1 MESATWRHQHPARP
15 GETRWPAVVV
25 GAGPAGLAVAA
36 TLARGSVDVLVL
48 SRHSGVSPQPRATVL
63 SLRTMEFLRS
73 WGLEDQ
79 IWAGGDDVEWQM
91 LVARTLAEAGRG
103 HRVDVGYPTVAV
115 SARLSPTRPAAV
127 PQDHLESVLLRH
139 LCTQP
144 TVQVRRS
151 VVVEQVSPDGSGWK
165 IDARD
170 LTTGESWTVWSD
182 YLVGA
187 DGPRSR
193 VRDRLGIGLDA
204 TDDLMHAVSVV
215 FHGPLWEVVGS
226 SRFGIYN
233 VEVPAGGSFL
243 PVGHGD
249 RWVYSFGTDAEAARS
264 GPPSSAELLAR
275 IRVAAGVPD
284 LPVRV
289 VAVNQFTFA
298 AAIADHFRSGT
309 AFLVGDAA
317 HRVTPRG
324 GTGLNTAIG
333 DGVNLGWKLAWVLNG
348 WSPTRLLDSYETER
362 RPIAEHNIAR
372 SLDPGG
378 SRRTAEQELRIDL
391 GGRLPHHWLTR
402 TDGHLVS
409 TLDLLTTGLTR
420 LRDGTHPLTD
430 DMAFTGVTAPVTDRP
445 IDHHTAVALG
455 ISAGGN
461 RLVRP
466 DGVEWNAA
474 LAAPQGHHQPGT
486 SSTANRPA
494 A

>member
-1 MESATWRHQHPARP
+1 
-15 GETRWPAVVV
+15 VVV

-36 TLARGSVDVLVL
+36 TLARGSVNVLVL

-170 LTTGESWTVWSD
+170 LTTGESLTVWSD

-204 TDDLMHAVSVV
+204 TVDLMHAVSVV

-233 VEVPAGGSFL
+233 VIGGAAWVTSMMLIGYFL
-243 PVGHGD
+243 G
-249 RWVYSFGTDAEAARS
+249 A
-264 GPPSSAELLAR
+264 
-275 IRVAAGVPD
+275 
-284 LPVRV
+284 
-289 VAVNQFTFA
+289 FA
-298 AAIADHFRSGT
+298 AAHGFALDKHIEKVIIVVVLISILPGIIS
-309 AFLVGDAA
+309 FLK
-317 HRVTPRG
+317 
-324 GTGLNTAIG
+324 N
-333 DGVNLGWKLAWVLNG
+333 
-348 WSPTRLLDSYETER
+348 R
-362 RPIAEHNIAR
+362 RAKP
-372 SLDPGG
+372 
-378 SRRTAEQELRIDL
+378 
-391 GGRLPHHWLTR
+391 
-402 TDGHLVS
+402 
-409 TLDLLTTGLTR
+409 
-420 LRDGTHPLTD
+420 
-430 DMAFTGVTAPVTDRP
+430 
-445 IDHHTAVALG
+445 
-455 ISAGGN
+455 SA
-461 RLVRP
+461 
-466 DGVEWNAA
+466 
-474 LAAPQGHHQPGT
+474 
-486 SSTANRPA
+486 
-494 A
+494 